1 MMVIRFSS
9 IVSALGVLGGVEC
22 SPLSVMF
29 QKYIIDLPFVLM
41 SRLAIHNY
49 N

>member
-9 IVSALGVLGGVEC
+9 IFSALGVLGGVEC
-22 SPLSVMF
+22 PPLSAMF
-29 QKYIIDLPFVLM
+29 QKCIIDLSFVSM
-41 SRLAIHNY
+41 SRLAIHNF